1 MDITQL
7 LAFSVKNKASDL
19 HLSAGLPPMIRV
31 HGDVRRINVEP
42 LDHKM
47 VHDMVY
53 DIMND
58 AQRKHYED
66 TLVCDFSFEI
76 QGLARFRVNAFNQNR
91 GAGAVFRTIPSKI
104 LTLEQLGAPKV
115 FADLALRPRGLVLV
129 TGPTGSGKSTTLAA
143 MINHLNESEYGHV
156 LTVEDPIEFVHESKK
171 CLVNQREVGPHTLSF
186 ANALRSALREDPDA
200 ILVGE
205 MRDLETIRLALTAA
219 ETGHLVFGT
228 LHTSSAA
235 KTIDRV
241 VDVFPAAEKEMV
253 RAMLSE
259 SLVAVISQ
267 TLCKLKDGS
276 GRVAAH
282 EIMIATSAIKNLIRE
297 NKIAQMYSAIQTGQ
311 GLGMQTL
318 DQNLADLVRRNVI
331 SPAEAR
337 PPEGA
342 PGCGPAEPDPR
353 RGLDRGGAFAFY
365 RTCMER
371 DEASSS
377 LPVAAPRGGARLRT
391 G

>member
-31 HGDVRRINVEP
+31 NGDVRRINVDA
-42 LDHKM
+42 LDHKQ
-47 VHDMVY
+47 VHEMMY

-58 AQRKHYED
+58 AQRKHFEE
-66 TLVCDFSFEI
+66 TLECDFSFEI

-104 LTLEQLGAPKV
+104 LTLEQLNCPKI
-115 FADLALRPRGLVLV
+115 FGDLALKPRGLVLV

-143 MINHLNESEYGHV
+143 MVNHLNETEYGHI
-156 LTVEDPIEFVHESKK
+156 LTVEDPIEFVHEAKK
-171 CLVNQREVGPHTLSF
+171 CLINQREVGPHTMSF
-186 ANALRSALREDPDA
+186 SNALRSALREDPDC

-205 MRDLETIRLALTAA
+205 LRDLETIRLALTAA

-259 SLVAVISQ
+259 SLQAVISQ
-267 TLCKLKDGS
+267 TLCKIKDGS

-282 EIMIATSAIKNLIRE
+282 EIMIGTSAIRNLIRE
-297 NKIAQMYSAIQTGQ
+297 NKIAQMYSAIQTGSGQ
-311 GLGMQTL
+311 GMQTL
-318 DQNLADLVRRNVI
+318 DQNLTDLVRRNII

-337 PPEGA
+337 SKAKIPENF
-342 PGCGPAEPDPR
+342 PG
-353 RGLDRGGAFAFY
+353 
-365 RTCMER
+365 
-371 DEASSS
+371 
-377 LPVAAPRGGARLRT
+377 
-391 G
+391 